1 MRGEFAMKIIKSSKN
16 IDQIRVAVVPK
27 GILNNF
33 VIKKGFSCISC
44 FIVAIVMI
52 LPLAIFPG
60 LILFVAPAEV
70 AVLGKIHDEVQLVQW
85 VRRHTIVRE
94 GRWEETESE
103 KDLAF
108 SRSPE
113 RRDSTVGYIR

>member
-1 MRGEFAMKIIKSSKN
+1 MKIIKSSKN

-33 VIKKGFSCISC
+33 VMKKGFSCVSC
-44 FIVAIVMI
+44 FLLAVVLL
-52 LPLAIFPG
+52 LPLSVFPG
-60 LILFVAPAEV
+60 LILFVAPAEIV
-70 AVLGKIHDEVQLVQW
+70 VLGKIHDEVQLVQW

-108 SRSPE
+108 SKSPE
-113 RRDSTVGYIR
+113 RRDSTIGYIR

>member
-1 MRGEFAMKIIKSSKN
+1 MEKIIKTSKN
-16 IDQIRVAVVPK
+16 IDQFRVAVVPK

-44 FIVAIVMI
+44 FVLAIVLI
-52 LPLAIFPG
+52 LPLTVFPG

-70 AVLGKIHDEVQLVQW
+70 AVLGKIHDEVQLIQW
-85 VRRHTIVRE
+85 VRRHTIIRE
-94 GRWEETESE
+94 GRWEDTESE

-108 SRSPE
+108 SKSPE
-113 RRDSTVGYIR
+113 RRDSTIGYIR